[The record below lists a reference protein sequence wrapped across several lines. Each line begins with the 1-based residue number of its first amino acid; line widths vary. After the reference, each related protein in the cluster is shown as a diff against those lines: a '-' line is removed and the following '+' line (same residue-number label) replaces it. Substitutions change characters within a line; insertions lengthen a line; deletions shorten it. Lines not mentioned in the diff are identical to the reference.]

1 MLSKIAI
8 SMSLEKYLFISKG
21 ERMSVDQFLNQLK
34 DNGFDESKLKCY
46 VLADAV
52 EAIFG
57 AIYLDQGFTVT
68 KNVILDIVKNFVH
81 EVASKTHQKDWKSL
95 LQEKMQELYK
105 KAPTYKVLKS
115 EGPAHQVFYTV
126 GVSINNLEMGIGEG

>member
-1 MLSKIAI
+1 
-8 SMSLEKYLFISKG
+8 MSLEKYLFISKG

-81 EVASKTHQKDWKSL
+81 EVASKTHQKD
-95 LQEKMQELYK
+95 
-105 KAPTYKVLKS
+105 
-115 EGPAHQVFYTV
+115 
-126 GVSINNLEMGIGEG
+126 